1 MTPPHSNWPQ
11 WLQPWRETHHSTEI
25 EGRVTRLEV
34 YREQQEDTNKEVES
48 RMAWLERGLQAVAV
62 ILLVVVTK
70 QAPSSAGAVADVLLG
85 MLKR

>member
-1 MTPPHSNWPQ
+1 MMPPHSSWPS
-11 WLQPWRETHHSTEI
+11 WLQHWRETHHSTEI

-62 ILLVVVTK
+62 ILLLVLTK
-70 QAPSSAGAVADVLLG
+70 QAPSSAGALADVLLA
-85 MLKR
+85 MIKR